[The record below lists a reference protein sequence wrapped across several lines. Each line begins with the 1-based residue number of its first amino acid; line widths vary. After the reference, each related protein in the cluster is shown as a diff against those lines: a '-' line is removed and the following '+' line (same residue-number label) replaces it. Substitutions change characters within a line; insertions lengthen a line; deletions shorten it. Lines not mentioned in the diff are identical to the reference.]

1 MLSIIMLRVV
11 MKNVENKA
19 FVISVVMLSVIML
32 SVVAP
37 FTLHACVSRRM
48 LKTFE
53 FRGMYYKTFYGR
65 NGCRI
70 VIS

>member
-1 MLSIIMLRVV
+1 

-19 FVISVVMLSVIML
+19 FVMSVAMLSVVTLGVVMLNA
-32 SVVAP
+32 VAP

-53 FRGMYYKTFYGR
+53 FRGVHYTTFLR
-65 NGCRI
+65 P
-70 VIS
+70 